1 MEEYCGKIDIFFF
14 FYKQGKTSDA
24 YSGLSFTVQINTP
37 TAGDTSMP
45 RHLLWCVLC
54 ECVHG
59 VPADVC
65 VNEDKFPDPAE
76 DLGHAGLQ
84 LYAAQR
90 VHAQVEEVQVGD
102 VGHDG
107 ADLATHKH

>member
-1 MEEYCGKIDIFFF
+1 M
-14 FYKQGKTSDA
+14 
-24 YSGLSFTVQINTP
+24 L
-37 TAGDTSMP
+37 
-45 RHLLWCVLC
+45 R

-65 VNEDKFPDPAE
+65 VNEDKLSDPGE
-76 DLGHAGLQ
+76 NLSHAGLQ

-90 VHAQVEEVQVGD
+90 VHAQIEEVQVGD
-102 VGHDG
+102 AGNDG

>member
-1 MEEYCGKIDIFFF
+1 
-14 FYKQGKTSDA
+14 
-24 YSGLSFTVQINTP
+24 
-37 TAGDTSMP
+37 MP

-54 ECVHG
+54 ECVHS

-107 ADLATHKH
+107 ADLATHKHW